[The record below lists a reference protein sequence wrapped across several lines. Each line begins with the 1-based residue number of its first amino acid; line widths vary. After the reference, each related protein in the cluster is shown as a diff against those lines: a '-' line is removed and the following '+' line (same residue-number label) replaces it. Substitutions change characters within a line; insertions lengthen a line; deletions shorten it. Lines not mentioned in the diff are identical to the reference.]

1 MSTQQTYIVQTTQ
14 ELMNSYSLEQK
25 QKDTKSQQNARDRL
39 KKQIGQIVE
48 YVQKLDFTKEVDPNK
63 VKEKFDQF
71 SSKIDDIIE
80 HHLPEDK
87 SINKLNQKI
96 QKVFEK
102 NLERINKANL
112 KFVNQVAKEAVKTLK
127 TKPSSKTSS
136 QKQVKSKDKP
146 KVDFDY
152 EADKKAYYDELKED
166 GYLTCSDEDCSCHD
180 FTSYDEL
187 SSCES
192 SSEDEQEQKSKPKKD
207 QLKCTSIKCKPQI
220 TKTLDIEEEEQPTP
234 VVITTVDLFGPLFN
248 KSIQKIESIG
258 PAEAQK
264 IIKSLKDVFNGLSQ
278 DLKNKYKSQME
289 LLEFIL

>member
-48 YVQKLDFTKEVDPNK
+48 YVQKLDFTKEVDQNK

-112 KFVNQVAKEAVKTLK
+112 KFVNQIAKEAVKTVK

-136 QKQVKSKDKP
+136 KKQVKP
-146 KVDFDY
+146 KVEFDY

-187 SSCES
+187 SSCDS
-192 SSEDEQEQKSKPKKD
+192 SSEEEEKVKPKV
-207 QLKCTSIKCKPQI
+207 KCTTIKCKPQ
-220 TKTLDIEEEEQPTP
+220 TGKTLDIEEETPTP